1 MDIILTE
8 TNKGKRSLVCD
19 SFRYRVDKTLKGEE
33 ISWRCT
39 AKGCKARLRTDCTG
53 TVIIQQKNT
62 HNHDTSDRDNE
73 RHLLRVRSKKK
84 ADDDIAQRPS
94 KIIRTELQ
102 NMDEANLKSED
113 IGSVSKAIYRKRRKS
128 HPALPKSR
136 EETHQSLKKINI
148 QSNKFE
154 NFVQFNDEQT
164 GIIILT
170 CPTNLECLC
179 SVPEIFM
186 DGTYKYC
193 PKFFKQLYTIHGYN
207 KGNYVPLVFCLLPG
221 KSEEIYVNCFSSIV
235 KLCSDQGHTLQPKA
249 VHVDFEE
256 RVMKVMKDFFPS
268 IEIKCCRFHLGQ
280 AWWRKIQKVGLS
292 QQYKELDSD
301 ISKWL
306 KGIFGIAFLA
316 PDEVADCFV
325 EDFMAVVPNDKP
337 CIEFADYLTD
347 TYITDES
354 LFPPHLWAEVPS
366 SLKRTNNG
374 PESFHAHYNEQFYHS
389 HPSIYIFLDTIIK
402 LQSVTYIKIRSL
414 NIDAPQSRTEK
425 EKEQNLRDLHSKYCQ
440 QEITRDFYV
449 RSLGYKFQ
457 ARTDL

>member
-1 MDIILTE
+1 MTSILRQ
-8 TNKGKRSLVCD
+8 KGVHVR
-19 SFRYRVDKTLKGEE
+19 RVDKTLKGEE

-73 RHLLRVRSKKK
+73 RHLLRVRSKRK
-84 ADDDIAQRPS
+84 ADDDIAQRPF

-113 IGSVSKAIYRKRRKS
+113 IGSVSKAIYRKRR
-128 HPALPKSR
+128 
-136 EETHQSLKKINI
+136 
-148 QSNKFE
+148 
-154 NFVQFNDEQT
+154 
-164 GIIILT
+164 
-170 CPTNLECLC
+170 
-179 SVPEIFM
+179 
-186 DGTYKYC
+186 
-193 PKFFKQLYTIHGYN
+193 
-207 KGNYVPLVFCLLPG
+207 
-221 KSEEIYVNCFSSIV
+221 
-235 KLCSDQGHTLQPKA
+235 HTLQPKA

-325 EDFMAVVPNDKP
+325 EDFMAVVP
-337 CIEFADYLTD
+337 
-347 TYITDES
+347 
-354 LFPPHLWAEVPS
+354 
-366 SLKRTNNG
+366 
-374 PESFHAHYNEQFYHS
+374 
-389 HPSIYIFLDTIIK
+389 
-402 LQSVTYIKIRSL
+402 
-414 NIDAPQSRTEK
+414 
-425 EKEQNLRDLHSKYCQ
+425 
-440 QEITRDFYV
+440 
-449 RSLGYKFQ
+449 
-457 ARTDL
+457 

>member
-249 VHVDFEE
+249 VHV
-256 RVMKVMKDFFPS
+256 S
-268 IEIKCCRFHLGQ
+268 IQ
-280 AWWRKIQKVGLS
+280 
-292 QQYKELDSD
+292 D
-301 ISKWL
+301 
-306 KGIFGIAFLA
+306 
-316 PDEVADCFV
+316 
-325 EDFMAVVPNDKP
+325 
-337 CIEFADYLTD
+337 
-347 TYITDES
+347 
-354 LFPPHLWAEVPS
+354 LF
-366 SLKRTNNG
+366 SLKCPTL
-374 PESFHAHYNEQFYHS
+374 
-389 HPSIYIFLDTIIK
+389 ILIFA
-402 LQSVTYIKIRSL
+402 QMS
-414 NIDAPQSRTEK
+414 
-425 EKEQNLRDLHSKYCQ
+425 
-440 QEITRDFYV
+440 
-449 RSLGYKFQ
+449 
-457 ARTDL
+457 